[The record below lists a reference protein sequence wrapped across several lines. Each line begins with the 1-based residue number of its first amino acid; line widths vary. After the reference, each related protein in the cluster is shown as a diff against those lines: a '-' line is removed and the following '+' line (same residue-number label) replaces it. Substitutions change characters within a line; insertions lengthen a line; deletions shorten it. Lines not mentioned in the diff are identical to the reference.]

1 MSDLISKQD
10 TLKRLCE
17 KCWEGDESTG
27 CSDWKC
33 IEYRIIEDMPSADRL
48 IKEAVS
54 TLIHTKGDDAVSVA
68 FRNAGRF
75 VQNAIDGEP
84 PEFEEIP
91 TGEWRLN
98 SNGYWRCTKCGAIG
112 DKSDNFC
119 RFCGVKMEAHNE

>member
-1 MSDLISKQD
+1 MSDSISRQDVLKLIENTPYDWSNITERTEMLRKIKA
-10 TLKRLCE
+10 LS
-17 KCWEGDESTG
+17 ST
-27 CSDWKC
+27 
-33 IEYRIIEDMPSADRL
+33 DRL

-91 TGEWRLN
+91 SVDRPTGKWEL
-98 SNGYWRCTKCGAIG
+98 IE
-112 DKSDNFC
+112 D
-119 RFCGVKMEAHNE
+119 E